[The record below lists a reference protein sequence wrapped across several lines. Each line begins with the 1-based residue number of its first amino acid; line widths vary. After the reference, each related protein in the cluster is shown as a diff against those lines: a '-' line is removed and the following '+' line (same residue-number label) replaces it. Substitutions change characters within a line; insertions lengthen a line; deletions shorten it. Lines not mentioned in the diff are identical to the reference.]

1 MLFPLFSS
9 TSSAA
14 WGIAEQ
20 SAKIGRLKDQGITTE
35 AEKTIRLLE
44 ECLANFENQLQ
55 LLWLEMALSS
65 LIAGFIF

>member
-1 MLFPLFSS
+1 LD
-9 TSSAA
+9 
-14 WGIAEQ
+14 GRRIVAEQ
-20 SAKIGRLKDQGITTE
+20 RAKIGRLKDQGIITE

-55 LLWLEMALSS
+55 LLRLQMAPSS